1 LRGVELLSV
10 AVTAADAQAGVI
22 ARR

>member
-1 LRGVELLSV
+1 LHGVELLSV